1 MPFCV
6 IFIGAK
12 NRKPPLSRNW
22 WILIHI
28 FGHFWN
34 ALGKGYKAPEICGLK
49 FKNGG
54 DTARGGEKRKTATL
68 SKLMKFGPHFG
79 HYPKALWQGY
89 KKPEIVGQSSKM
101 AELWRW
107 GRKTE
112 NPHFLETDELWSTDF
127 DTFEKSSCRPT
138 RRQKFVGQISITAE
152 I

>member
-1 MPFCV
+1 
-6 IFIGAK
+6 
-12 NRKPPLSRNW
+12 
-22 WILIHI
+22 LIHI

-89 KKPEIVGQSSKM
+89 KKPEIVAKVQKWRSFGDEGEKQKTPTFSKLM
-101 AELWRW
+101 NFGPHILTLLKSPRAGLQDARNLWA
-107 GRKTE
+107 
-112 NPHFLETDELWSTDF
+112 
-127 DTFEKSSCRPT
+127 
-138 RRQKFVGQISITAE
+138 KFQ
-152 I
+152 